1 MSYLKEKATAFL
13 MSRIGKPAHVTAAE
27 YITDGLLAIT
37 LHMPEFVKWRSCQH
51 LKFETEKSH
60 FRDYTLA
67 RWDETNKQGILLI
80 DVGHKGPGSNWARQL
95 QPGRSLLYAGPG
107 GGFHQPTNAPHL
119 VCIGDAS
126 AIGQFTSLYHRTT
139 SGQQVHTLISHQ
151 QALPTQILG
160 MPMQTTPAH
169 IAGIER
175 WLLLQPL
182 PMHDTTCYVAGHIP
196 MVVQIRKLLKR
207 LGAQQIK
214 AQGFWE

>member
-13 MSRIGKPAHVTAAE
+13 MSRIGKPAHVIAAE
-27 YITDGLLAIT
+27 YITDSLLAIT

-67 RWDETNKQGILLI
+67 QWAESSKQGTLLI

-95 QPGRSLLYAGPG
+95 QPGQSLVYAGPG

-126 AIGQFTSLYHRTT
+126 AIGQFTSLYHRTE
-139 SGQQVHTLISHQ
+139 SSQQLHALICHQ
-151 QALPTQILG
+151 QALPATILE
-160 MPMQTTPAH
+160 MPVITTYGH
-169 IAGIER
+169 VAGIER
-175 WLLLQPL
+175 WLLQQPL
-182 PMHDTTCYVAGHIP
+182 PMHDTTFYTAGNIP
-196 MVVQIRKLLKR
+196 LVVQIKKLLKR
-207 LGAQQIK
+207 LGAQQVK